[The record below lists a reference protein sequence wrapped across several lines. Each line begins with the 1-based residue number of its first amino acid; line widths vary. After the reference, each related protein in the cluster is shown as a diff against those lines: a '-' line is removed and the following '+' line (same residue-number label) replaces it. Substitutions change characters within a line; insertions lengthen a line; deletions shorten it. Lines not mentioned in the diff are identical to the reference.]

1 LGLFIRSFIKGIL
14 CSEMDNPHNRRF
26 KMYRT
31 ISNWSILNFIIT
43 DITKFVHV
51 PGQLDYILHLPHL
64 QAYRLFKI
72 PIQTLKWGLLEHN
85 LF

>member
-14 CSEMDNPHNRRF
+14 CSGWIILITGDLKNIEHLF
-26 KMYRT
+26 KLE
-31 ISNWSILNFIIT
+31 ILNFIIT

-85 LF
+85 L